1 LGGASARLER
11 PINIGR
17 SAVMTT
23 TREEIEAAING
34 RGAWRFHHVEDPERI
49 YVALEIVQMRIGDDE
64 WEDGVRYREH
74 GDGGRGRAY
83 VRTEWSFCERFTRVP

>member
-1 LGGASARLER
+1 
-11 PINIGR
+11 
-17 SAVMTT
+17 MT

-34 RGAWRFHHVEDPERI
+34 TGAWRFRHVEEDDLDEYTV
-49 YVALEIVQMRIGDDE
+49 YVPLEIVRMRVDDDE